1 MGTEILGSER
11 REGRTGAKGKVP
23 RKGSAAPVVGR
34 ASTDGKGLGGVKEEV
49 KRVLGSLREW
59 AVRVGQG

>member
-1 MGTEILGSER
+1 MPR
-11 REGRTGAKGKVP
+11 RGALRPSWVE
-23 RKGSAAPVVGR
+23 AAP
-34 ASTDGKGLGGVKEEV
+34 TGKGGGGGGGAKEEV

>member
-1 MGTEILGSER
+1 M
-11 REGRTGAKGKVP
+11 P
-23 RKGSAAPVVGR
+23 RNGSAAPFVGLPN
-34 ASTDGKGLGGVKEEV
+34 TDGKGLGGGVKEEV

>member
-1 MGTEILGSER
+1 MLR
-11 REGRTGAKGKVP
+11 RGARRSWWVE
-23 RKGSAAPVVGR
+23 AAPTGR
-34 ASTDGKGLGGVKEEV
+34 GGGRVAVKEEV

>member
-1 MGTEILGSER
+1 MILGSES

-23 RKGSAAPVVGR
+23 RNGSAAPFVGL
-34 ASTDGKGLGGVKEEV
+34 ASTDGKGLGGGVKEEV